1 MTSMNVILAIVDYKK
16 NKNMNYLLILAMI
29 LTIVIWWIAIYLFGW
44 GGAVGCLVIGIS
56 GTLWIEIKGLP

>member
-16 NKNMNYLLILAMI
+16 NKNMNYLLILALI
-29 LTIVIWWIAIYLFGW
+29 LTIVIWTIAIYLFGW
-44 GGAVGCLVIGIS
+44 WGAIGCLVIGIA

>member
-1 MTSMNVILAIVDYKK
+1 
-16 NKNMNYLLILAMI
+16 MNYLLVLAMI

-44 GGAVGCLVIGIS
+44 VGAVGCLVIGIA